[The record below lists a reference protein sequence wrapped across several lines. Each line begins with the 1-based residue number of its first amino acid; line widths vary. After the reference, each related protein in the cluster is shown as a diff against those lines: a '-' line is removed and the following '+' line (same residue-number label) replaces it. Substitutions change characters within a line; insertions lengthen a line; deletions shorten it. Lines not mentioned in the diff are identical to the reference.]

1 VPGFSIQTHADG
13 SLRDDWPDS
22 DVINV
27 LSRDFNALQEPFF
40 KEVGI
45 GKFQAGCRLNIKS
58 YAAILSG
65 LTTSW
70 GELFWVSA

>member
-1 VPGFSIQTHADG
+1 MPGFSIQTHADS

-40 KEVGI
+40 KEVGMEKDWLLTHILKEDMRI
-45 GKFQAGCRLNIKS
+45 GEFIHQNLQATKKS
-58 YAAILSG
+58 
-65 LTTSW
+65 
-70 GELFWVSA
+70 